1 MAINTL
7 ISEVTLDVYD
17 HDTTPQIIKTIALD
31 NKTRFIHA
39 YLQSHGTDIYQPDR
53 SAKIT
58 LTALRPDKV
67 AAEVIGSVIELIPAG
82 EDHEEYQEDE
92 QGNSST
98 VIVPGDPAVYG
109 LRAEITQAMIAV
121 QGTVLF
127 QFKME
132 SGKEVLRTEIFKADN
147 GRALD
152 ADVSEWADEY
162 QGYNLDELVKKTDFM
177 GTLIDQA
184 LEGTIPLDRAIL
196 ETHRYT
202 ERYINGRLNV
212 ENNGIHINTQGAE
225 GGDEGDDERVWICD
239 NTLTVAGAAADA
251 KTVGDK
257 IEELNAGLS
266 VEDAK
271 FSLINYGYD
280 VPFDRDGDPSSTNSN
295 MLGIKR
301 RKRLVTLTC
310 DKITPRYMF
319 VRITGDIRATVQTS
333 TVETWPAELVLETG
347 KRYSVKRKLV
357 SGTEDDDVNK
367 RVRVSVYPTGT
378 HNTVGSST
386 WHDDVYVR
394 SFNADASA
402 YNIALYIPADCNLPG
417 NTYAVWLEEVV
428 TEDDPLETLVLNE
441 HSLIN
446 YNYDV
451 RSESDPTIGA
461 TDASQ
466 IGIYRNKSVL
476 RLTCGNEQ
484 VSTNVMVRLSGTP
497 TRVALSSAVE
507 SWSAGVFLEP
517 GATYKIRRKLI
528 SGTEGTPRVSI
539 SVYRVGEHNS
549 VGTTAWDGNTFT
561 RTFIAD
567 TYGYNIVC
575 YIPKNTVL
583 DPTATYLITLEKVPA
598 FDPEAPEFFEEEMAE
613 TLDSVRKCQ
622 TEPCL
627 VFPLITDIHYGSDTC
642 EGNKWIFT
650 EDTIKNLKRF
660 VGEVNCDGVICL
672 GDITDGGYHSNYPS
686 SVSNTAL
693 VGSMLLNTLRELG
706 VPLYFTMGNHDD
718 SRYFSSS
725 WMTIE
730 QIYATYMSQSCK
742 NVIFDMNYY
751 GLNYYADFESF
762 GVRLIS
768 IDTNKVPTSSG
779 AGAYGFS
786 DQTVA
791 FLTSSLAS
799 MDSSWMA
806 VVITHAPIFGK
817 LLKEGSSAINGSANV
832 QNAIRNSG
840 KTVAI
845 FSGHTHYDVFDV
857 DEFIHT
863 VTAANKVSLRTEDLD
878 IELTGNELGRV
889 YIRQTNT
896 KTEDLWEAIVL
907 RPFSRIL
914 DLVRFGSGVNRRF
927 HITPV
932 APTTLTTYLTGT
944 ITWRS
949 TNTAVATVSNGI
961 VTSMAAGRC
970 GIVATDENGNFECW
984 PVVVF

>member
-17 HDTTPQIIKTIALD
+17 HDTTPQTIKTIALD
-31 NKTRFIHA
+31 NKTRFVHA

-67 AAEVIGSVIELIPAG
+67 ASEVTGSVIELIPAG
-82 EDHEEYQEDE
+82 EDHEEYTEDE
-92 QGNSST
+92 QGNPIT

-152 ADVSEWADEY
+152 ADATEWADEY
-162 QGYNLDELVKKTDFM
+162 QGYNLDELVQKTDFM

-184 LEGTIPLDRAIL
+184 LEGTVPLDRAIL

-212 ENNGIHINTQGAE
+212 ENNGIHINTQAAE
-225 GGDEGDDERVWICD
+225 GPDEGDDERVWICD
-239 NTLTVAGAAADA
+239 DTLTVAGAAADA
-251 KTVGDK
+251 KTAGDK
-257 IEELNAGLS
+257 FKEVNSGLS
-266 VEDAK
+266 VVDAK

-280 VPFDRDGDPSSTNSN
+280 NSFERDPDPSSTNSN
-295 MLGIKR
+295 QLGIKR
-301 RKRLVTLTC
+301 VGQTITLTC
-310 DKITPRYMF
+310 ESTTRYMF
-319 VRITGDIRATVQTS
+319 VRISGDVRATVQTS
-333 TVETWPAELVLETG
+333 TVEAWPAELVLETG
-347 KRYSVKRKLV
+347 KRYCVKRKLL

-367 RVRVSVYPTGT
+367 RVSVSVYRAGE
-378 HNTVGSST
+378 HNAIGSYT
-386 WHDDVYVR
+386 WDGDIWIR
-394 SFNADASA
+394 SFIVDASA
-402 YNIALYIPADCNLPG
+402 YNIALYIPANCALPG
-417 NTYAVWLEEVV
+417 NTYAVWLEEVIV
-428 TEDDPLETLVLNE
+428 EEDPLETLVLNE

-451 RSESDPTIGA
+451 SIMSDPKSGA
-461 TDASQ
+461 TDATQ
-466 IGIYRNKSVL
+466 IGVYRNKSVL
-476 RLTCGNEQ
+476 RLSCSNEQ
-484 VSTNVMVRLSGTP
+484 VSTNVMVRLSGLA
-497 TRVALSSAVE
+497 TRVAGSSTVE
-507 SWSAGVFLEP
+507 SWPAGVFLEP
-517 GATYKIRRKLI
+517 GATYKVRRKLI
-528 SGTEGTPRVSI
+528 SGTEQESPRVTV

-549 VGTTAWDGNTFT
+549 VGTTAWDGDTFT

-567 TYGYNIVC
+567 TDGYNIVC
-575 YIPKNTVL
+575 YIPKNAVL
-583 DPTATYLITLEKVPA
+583 DPTAKYLITLEKVPA
-598 FDPEAPEFFEEEMAE
+598 FDPEAPEFFEEEMTE

-686 SVSNTAL
+686 SVSNTIL
-693 VGSMLLNTLRELG
+693 VGSMLLNTLRELD

-742 NVIFDMNYY
+742 NVIFDMGYY

-768 IDTNKVPTSSG
+768 IDTNKAPTVSG

-786 DQTVA
+786 NQTVA

-817 LLKEGSSAINGSANV
+817 LLKEGASAINGSANV

-863 VTAANKVSLRTEDLD
+863 VTAANKVSLRTEDQD
-878 IELTGNELGRV
+878 IELVGNELGRV

-896 KTEDLWEAIVL
+896 KTEDLWEAVVL

-932 APTTLTTYLTGT
+932 APTTLTTYLAGT
-944 ITWRS
+944 VTWRS
-949 TNTAVATVSNGI
+949 TNIEIATVSNGV
-961 VTSMAAGRC
+961 VTGVTAGRC

-984 PVVVF
+984 PVVVS

>member
-1 MAINTL
+1 MAITTI
-7 ISEVTLDVYD
+7 ISEVHLDVYH
-17 HDTTPQIIKTIALD
+17 HDTSPEIIKTIALD
-31 NKTRFIHA
+31 NKTRYVHA
-39 YLQSHGTDIYQPDR
+39 YLQYMGDVYQPDR
-53 SAKIT
+53 SAKVT
-58 LTALRPDKV
+58 LTALRPDNA
-67 AAEVIGSVIELIPAG
+67 AAEVSGSVIELIPAG

-92 QGNSST
+92 QGNPST

-162 QGYNLDELVKKTDFM
+162 QGYNLDELVRKTDFM

-184 LEGTIPLDRAIL
+184 LEGTVPLDRAIL

-251 KTVGDK
+251 KKTGDE
-257 IEELNAGLS
+257 IRELIAGMS
-266 VEDAK
+266 VDDEK
-271 FSLINYGYD
+271 FSLINYNYN
-280 VPFDRDGDPSSTNSN
+280 VPFERAGDPSSTNSN
-295 MLGIKR
+295 QLGIKR
-301 RKRLVTLTC
+301 FRNFVTLTC
-310 DKITPRYMF
+310 DSTTRYMM
-319 VRITGDIRATVQTS
+319 VRVSGEVTATVSTS
-333 TVETWPAELVLETG
+333 TVETWPAGVTLEPG
-347 KRYSVKRKLV
+347 KSYRAKMKFV
-357 SGTEDDDVNK
+357 SGTYDETT
-367 RVRVSVYPTGT
+367 RPT
-378 HNTVGSST
+378 
-386 WHDDVYVR
+386 
-394 SFNADASA
+394 
-402 YNIALYIPADCNLPG
+402 L
-417 NTYAVWLEEVV
+417 
-428 TEDDPLETLVLNE
+428 
-441 HSLIN
+441 
-446 YNYDV
+446 
-451 RSESDPTIGA
+451 
-461 TDASQ
+461 
-466 IGIYRNKSVL
+466 
-476 RLTCGNEQ
+476 
-484 VSTNVMVRLSGTP
+484 
-497 TRVALSSAVE
+497 
-507 SWSAGVFLEP
+507 
-517 GATYKIRRKLI
+517 
-528 SGTEGTPRVSI
+528 
-539 SVYRVGEHNS
+539 SVYRVGEHNTVGATAWEDKTFVRTFTADTDEYNLSIFVPANCVLPGNTYMIWLEEVDETEGPLETLVLDELSLINYGYGVSTSIEPNVSATNADQIGVIRNGSVVSLKSNAATTSVMFVRISGPIARSSSTSTVRSWPAGVYLEPGQSYRVVRKLLSGTETEGLKVSVSVYRVGESNS
-549 VGTTAWDGNTFT
+549 VGSLVSDGDVVT
-561 RTFIAD
+561 RTFTAD
-567 TYGYNIVC
+567 TDGYILSC
-575 YIPKNTVL
+575 YIPKGVVL
-583 DPTATYLITLEKVPA
+583 DNTYLITLEKIKP
-598 FDPEAPEFFEEEMAE
+598 DNPDIPEYFEEEMTE

-642 EGNKWIFT
+642 DGNAWIFK
-650 EDTIKNLKRF
+650 EKTIKNLKRF

-672 GDITDGGYHSNYPS
+672 GDITDGGYHSSYPA
-686 SVSNTAL
+686 SVADTINI
-693 VGSMLLNTLRELG
+693 GSMLLSTLRSLD

-718 SRYFSSS
+718 SRYFSGS
-725 WMTIE
+725 WMSIE

-742 NVIFDMNYY
+742 NVIFDMGYY

-786 DQTVA
+786 NQTVA
-791 FLTSSLAS
+791 FLTNSLAS

-817 LLKEGSSAINGSANV
+817 LLKEGMSAINGRANV

-878 IELTGNELGRV
+878 IELTGNELGHV

-896 KTEDLWEAIVL
+896 KTEDLWEAVVL

-944 ITWRS
+944 IAWRS
-949 TNTAVATVSNGI
+949 TNTAVATVSNGV

-984 PVVVF
+984 PVVVS